1 MIQTSQHFRNAEIIS
16 LLSKYNSTIICYNSA
31 TCKQCAIFILEET
44 DMSKNKK
51 PSGKPR
57 NFVAVHAHE
66 FNKAQVHQDKKKKIK
81 NGYEKHRK
89 GLEDS

>member
-1 MIQTSQHFRNAEIIS
+1 
-16 LLSKYNSTIICYNSA
+16 
-31 TCKQCAIFILEET
+31 
-44 DMSKNKK
+44 MSKNKK
-51 PSGKPR
+51 PSKPR

>member
-1 MIQTSQHFRNAEIIS
+1 
-16 LLSKYNSTIICYNSA
+16 
-31 TCKQCAIFILEET
+31 
-44 DMSKNKK
+44 MSKNKK

-57 NFVAVHAHE
+57 NFVAIHAHE